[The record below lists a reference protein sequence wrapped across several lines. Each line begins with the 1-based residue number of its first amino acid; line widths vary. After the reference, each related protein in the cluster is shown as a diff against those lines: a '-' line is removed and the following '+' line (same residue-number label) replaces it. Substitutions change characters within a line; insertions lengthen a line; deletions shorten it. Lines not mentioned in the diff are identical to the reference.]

1 MQIERELLKGVLP
14 LAVMKLL
21 KRRTM
26 YGYELVT
33 EVARRSDGV
42 LSLGQST
49 LYPLLYNLEAQG
61 LVKSEWQA
69 AESGRD
75 RKYYKLTDEGL
86 RRLERD
92 MTQWEALVR
101 GMEQL
106 VVNRVRAR
114 LGLDTGD
121 GRLKHALAWIGV

>member
-1 MQIERELLKGVLP
+1 MEIERELLKGVLP

-21 KRRTM
+21 RRRAM

-42 LSLGQST
+42 LKLGQST

-61 LVKSEWQA
+61 FV
-69 AESGRD
+69 ESQWRSSAGGRD
-75 RKYYKLTDEGL
+75 RKYYRLTDSGVE
-86 RRLERD
+86 RLEREL
-92 MTQWEALVR
+92 TQWQSLVH

-106 VVNRVRAR
+106 V
-114 LGLDTGD
+114 LGAAEA
-121 GRLKHALAWIGV
+121 KLAWVLDPAPA

>member
-21 KRRTM
+21 KRRAM
-26 YGYELVT
+26 YGYELAA
-33 EVARRSDGV
+33 EVAKRSDGV
-42 LSLGQST
+42 LKLGQST

-61 LVKSEWQA
+61 LVKSEWQSA
-69 AESGRD
+69 DTGRD
-75 RKYYKLTDEGL
+75 RKYYRLTDAGV
-86 RRLERD
+86 RRLVRD

-106 VVNRVRAR
+106 VINTVKTR
-114 LGLDTGD
+114 
-121 GRLKHALAWIGV
+121 LAWIGV